1 MTTLT
6 MLMVS
11 CGQQDIDGMDAGAGW
26 MWSAVGLHAMQYRS
40 VTFLLSSL
48 VFATTTTI
56 NVFAS
61 CFGRF
66 TRSDSPPFSVTSL
79 IPPVDFTV
87 DSLICLWSV

>member
-26 MWSAVGLHAMQYRS
+26 MWSAVGLHAMQYDIEALR
-40 VTFLLSSL
+40 FCFPPWCLP
-48 VFATTTTI
+48 TTTTI

-66 TRSDSPPFSVTSL
+66 TSKILSEVLRTIRTYVGIIFFEKSS
-79 IPPVDFTV
+79 
-87 DSLICLWSV
+87 